1 MIWKNFVSRLAI
13 TSRRRGLATAL
24 VYGLSLAV
32 RFTSATG
39 EEVEIPAQ
47 SVQRT
52 NPVISIMAR
61 NGAQLPYQDWS
72 PRSAQP
78 IAFRQGAP
86 LSSGGCRAACE
97 SPMPMS
103 SMPGCVSP

>member
-1 MIWKNFVSRLAI
+1 MIWKNFVNRLAI
-13 TSRRRGLATAL
+13 TSRRKGVATAL

-39 EEVEIPAQ
+39 EEVEIPAR

-78 IAFRQGAP
+78 IAFRQGWS